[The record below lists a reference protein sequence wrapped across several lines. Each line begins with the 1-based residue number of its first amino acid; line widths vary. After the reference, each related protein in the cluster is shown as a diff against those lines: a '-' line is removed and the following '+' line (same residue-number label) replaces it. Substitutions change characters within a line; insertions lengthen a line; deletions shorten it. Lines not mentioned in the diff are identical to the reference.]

1 MARVVRRIVDA
12 SPLILLGKAVPGGYR
27 MRGLLILG
35 GIGILS
41 AAACTVIADDG
52 ASGYGSKHA
61 RPGHGGL
68 EYHMRHG
75 GGHCNRWA
83 TGDVF
88 SNPTGTPSLGI
99 GTRSRPGHAHG
110 RLGGGQTRAYD
121 CGSSGGS
128 SHPPAHTR
136 HGAGRA
142 GRGCDSAADSSQRRR
157 IGPGGRGDGAAES
170 HRQPIAAASPGRRRP
185 GSAGVRVVQ
194 PRAARTRTTAK
205 SSTVS
210 ERNGDGA
217 NETGT
222 QLESRTSCVPV
233 SSLQPQQKLFSRGRS
248 S

>member
-1 MARVVRRIVDA
+1 
-12 SPLILLGKAVPGGYR
+12 
-27 MRGLLILG
+27 MRNLLILG

-41 AAACTVIADDG
+41 AAAWTVTAAEG

-75 GGHCNRWA
+75 GGHFA
-83 TGDVF
+83 TAGQMGMYF
-88 SNPTGTPSLGI
+88 PTPPELFTWESEPGLAPGMPTGGLV
-99 GTRSRPGHAHG
+99 
-110 RLGGGQTRAYD
+110 GGQTRAYD

-157 IGPGGRGDGAAES
+157 IGPGGRGDGDGAAES

-194 PRAARTRTTAK
+194 PKAARTRTTAK

-210 ERNGDGA
+210 ERNGDG
-217 NETGT
+217 
-222 QLESRTSCVPV
+222 
-233 SSLQPQQKLFSRGRS
+233 
-248 S
+248 